1 MINIR
6 GFGKLL
12 ILTLLTMFGLSSIAS
27 AQYTGTTY
35 KIEEAQV
42 GSVGGDND
50 LTSGTFKARAGVGD
64 TAVGIVNGTT
74 YQAVGGFTTSDVPE
88 LEVSVGTLN
97 LDLGTAT
104 SASTISGVANFSV
117 RVYLASGY
125 SVYTRGGLPTQ
136 EEGNT
141 IAGKPVLGAPV
152 IGTEEFGINLVA
164 NTAPAGLS
172 GTSSNPLQVAD
183 NTTGV
188 STFGFGTA
196 SAGYNTPNSYKYVD
210 GDNVAGSTK
219 SSGVT
224 TYTISYVVDISPTTK
239 AGLYSLNHQMIV
251 VATY

>member
-1 MINIR
+1 MRFPRTAYFSFIVALSL
-6 GFGKLL
+6 FW
-12 ILTLLTMFGLSSIAS
+12 TGLAN
-27 AQYTGTTY
+27 AQYTGSTY

-50 LTSGTFKARAGVGD
+50 LTSGTYKGRAGVGD

-88 LEVSVGTLN
+88 LEVSVGTPS

-104 SASTISGVANFSV
+104 ASSTISGVANFSV

-136 EEGNT
+136 EGGNT
-141 IAGKPVLGAPV
+141 IAGKSTLGAPI

-164 NTAPAGLS
+164 NTTPAALS

-188 STFGFGTA
+188 STFGFGA
-196 SAGYNTPNSYKYVD
+196 AAAGYNTPNSYKYID
-210 GDNVAGSTK
+210 GDVVAGSTK

-224 TYTISYVVDISPTTK
+224 TYTISYVVNITPITK
-239 AGLYSLNHQMIV
+239 AGVYSMAHQMIV
-251 VATY
+251 VASY